1 MLKGAAVIRSL
12 DGTADFSDP
21 LQQGT
26 LELQV
31 LRSNSKAPL
40 ELLEGLRGEHCQEQ
54 PMVRMGW
61 GSEGLRSGH

>member
-21 LQQGT
+21 LQQGA

-40 ELLEGLRGEHCQEQ
+40 ELFGRAEG
-54 PMVRMGW
+54 
-61 GSEGLRSGH
+61 